1 MTLLLGNAFTSRS
14 FTTRIYAV
22 ALKLPK
28 FAQWRNKLL
37 MKRASLSESFRPSLF
52 FAYRDA
58 QLGTYRQSDY
68 LDVAEPVNGDAA

>member
-1 MTLLLGNAFTSRS
+1 
-14 FTTRIYAV
+14 
-22 ALKLPK
+22 
-28 FAQWRNKLL
+28 